1 MATSLAFEEKSA
13 RGGAVLGAA
22 AGAVAGEAP
31 AAGRPAVVRLLED
44 AGQAL
49 ASVIEQSRGQVD
61 AVAGDFQ
68 KLAGQ
73 ADAVLEMAAAL
84 VGCAE
89 NSEAM
94 KALSGVQALAA
105 AAGQF
110 IRERLEGTGRILE
123 TVTAEAATLR
133 RLCRLTH
140 SQKAVVRE
148 TGMLRVLTN
157 IEVARLGETGA
168 GFEYL
173 ARELDDFEQTVSR
186 SIAELTE
193 QSDAQSGVIEG
204 TRRALAAELPR
215 MRETFAESE
224 AGLRQAVAATEAAGQ
239 QICATPARFRASLEE
254 VAAQIAGVVAAVQ
267 AYDITRQQMEHVAT
281 ALGTIATHAASGDTE
296 VRLRM
301 ELRIQKAQLGNVR
314 ETARS
319 WTAQIERCLEAIAQV
334 AAAEIV
340 TLSRMVLEQEQALAG
355 QVGQI
360 GQMEQAALGGN
371 EKVRASMG
379 GMEGLMELVG
389 KHLQRS
395 RGVRERLQLLM
406 FNSIIEA
413 SHLGTQADG
422 ILEISRSIKG
432 IAATWSTMTD
442 ESEAAMRAML
452 ELVEAGRATMGIF
465 EGSESLSA
473 ALEETERGLGVL
485 REAARCAESRGK
497 EIEQAT
503 RQLQSRIADIAGAGR
518 RLDATMGQLTGVM
531 ETIEAAGQMGGT
543 PEAEAAMADDVS
555 AEERAEIERMF
566 SGSYTTE
573 MERTVMRAVLHGEP
587 AAMQPAS
594 FAGNSVELF

>member
-1 MATSLAFEEKSA
+1 
-13 RGGAVLGAA
+13 
-22 AGAVAGEAP
+22 
-31 AAGRPAVVRLLED
+31 
-44 AGQAL
+44 
-49 ASVIEQSRGQVD
+49 
-61 AVAGDFQ
+61 
-68 KLAGQ
+68 
-73 ADAVLEMAAAL
+73 
-84 VGCAE
+84 
-89 NSEAM
+89 
-94 KALSGVQALAA
+94 
-105 AAGQF
+105 
-110 IRERLEGTGRILE
+110 
-123 TVTAEAATLR
+123 
-133 RLCRLTH
+133 
-140 SQKAVVRE
+140 
-148 TGMLRVLTN
+148 
-157 IEVARLGETGA
+157 
-168 GFEYL
+168 
-173 ARELDDFEQTVSR
+173 
-186 SIAELTE
+186 
-193 QSDAQSGVIEG
+193 
-204 TRRALAAELPR
+204 
-215 MRETFAESE
+215 
-224 AGLRQAVAATEAAGQ
+224 
-239 QICATPARFRASLEE
+239 
-254 VAAQIAGVVAAVQ
+254 
-267 AYDITRQQMEHVAT
+267 
-281 ALGTIATHAASGDTE
+281 
-296 VRLRM
+296 M